1 MEVLLFNAP
10 DCFGKLKV
18 LMKLQLIEKKQAAP
32 NIISFYFRPDSPL
45 IYKPGQFLRYRIPE
59 AVPDARG
66 ENRFFSIASAPH
78 EGPVQL
84 TTRFAPDK
92 GSTFKKDLRGLE
104 IGQSVE
110 ATGPS
115 GSFSMDD
122 PNRNYVF
129 IAGGIGI
136 TPFRAILLDLDHQGK
151 PLNVT
156 LLYANRTR
164 SAVFKNEFE
173 ALAAKHPEFKIY
185 YIISDEP
192 VTETPVSENIK
203 IMPGKID
210 NYLIKSLII
219 NLQSSIFYISGP
231 EPMVLSF
238 EEMLK
243 QMGVLKEN
251 TKRDYFPG
259 YEHF

>member
-1 MEVLLFNAP
+1 MPFNGQG
-10 DCFGKLKV
+10 CFGKLKS

-32 NIISFYFRPDSPL
+32 DIISFYFRPDSPL

-59 AVPDARG
+59 AVPDERG
-66 ENRFFSIASAPH
+66 ENRFFSIASAPY
-78 EGPVQL
+78 EGPIQL

-92 GSTFKKDLRGLE
+92 GSTFKKDLKNLE

-122 PNRNYVF
+122 PNHNYVF

-151 PLNVT
+151 PLNVS
-156 LLYANRTR
+156 LFYANRT
-164 SAVFKNEFE
+164 KE
-173 ALAAKHPEFKIY
+173 ALFKEDLGKLAQKHPEFKIY
-185 YIISDEP
+185 YVISDEP
-192 VTETPVSENIK
+192 VTETPASENIK
-203 IMPGKID
+203 IISGKID
-210 NYLIKSLII
+210 NNLIKSLIL

-231 EPMVLSF
+231 EPMVLSM
-238 EEMLK
+238 EKMIWD
-243 QMGVLKEN
+243 MGVPKEN

-259 YEHF
+259 YEHY

>member
-10 DCFGKLKV
+10 GCFGKLKA

-32 NIISFYFRPDSPL
+32 DIISFYFRPDSPL

-59 AVPDARG
+59 AIPDARG

-92 GSTFKKDLRGLE
+92 GSTFKKDLKELE

-115 GSFSMDD
+115 GHFSMDD
-122 PNRNYVF
+122 PNKQYVF
-129 IAGGIGI
+129 IAGGIGV
-136 TPFRAILLDLDHQGK
+136 TPFRAILMDFDHRGL
-151 PLNVT
+151 PLNVN
-156 LLYANRTR
+156 LLYANRTKE
-164 SAVFKNEFE
+164 AIFKDELEN
-173 ALAAKHPEFKIY
+173 LAKKHPELKIN
-185 YIISDEP
+185 YIVSDEP
-192 VTETPVSENIK
+192 VSAEKIMENIR
-203 IMPGKID
+203 ILPGKID
-210 NYLIKSLII
+210 QTVVQ
-219 NLQSSIFYISGP
+219 NLVPNFQSAVFYISGP

-238 EEMLK
+238 EQMVNS
-243 QMGVLKEN
+243 MGVPMEN
-251 TKRDYFPG
+251 IKRDYFPG
-259 YEHF
+259 YEYF